1 MKKRLIL
8 LSVLCLLF
16 VLSVA
21 LSACGNSDTN
31 NESGDN
37 KTNTVVYLPYDIDE
51 TGTIKRFYANE
62 SNGANIVIPAAYSI
76 NENGRIIVGTACE
89 IKSIGAY
96 CFANNN
102 LIETVSVPDTIVS
115 IQEKAFFNCAKLK
128 SINVCK
134 NITSIGADAF
144 EECPQLTTVTRHGT
158 DGLKLEKNTNLS
170 VFSIPDTI
178 TKIDNEAFEKWEEL
192 TTITVDE
199 NVKYVGD
206 NAFAHC
212 KNLDKIRITSSLDFC
227 GNAFDDCEKLTS
239 LSLSAHD
246 GSISFE
252 QPQSVDAFIVPDS
265 VTYLPDHFFYGWTQL
280 EEVTIPETVPLSGM
294 IFKDNN
300 NLTSLTCG
308 SSNILSLF
316 YNTYG
321 SMVESENMYVVTR
334 KQSMSSYFYNYYIPN
349 TLREVH
355 LLGNIDSAC
364 MSGMKSVEE
373 LHIESDVTSFG
384 AGAFS
389 GCSGLT
395 NVYFSTDGDWEYT
408 LTVVTTERGTIS
420 KAVMNN
426 PRQLA
431 EQLKKLNSDY
441 HLYKL

>member
-1 MKKRLIL
+1 MKKRLVL
-8 LSVLCLLF
+8 LSVLCLIF
-16 VLSVA
+16 VLSIT
-21 LSACGNSDTN
+21 LSACANSDIN
-31 NESGDN
+31 NESGD
-37 KTNTVVYLPYDIDE
+37 KTNADTYLPYDIDE

-62 SNGANIVIPAAYSI
+62 SNGANIVVPATYSMD
-76 NENGRIIVGTACE
+76 ENGKIIVGTACE

-102 LIETVSVPDTIVS
+102 LIETVFIPDTIVS
-115 IQEKAFFNCAKLK
+115 IQEKAFFNCTKLK
-128 SINVCK
+128 SINVGE
-134 NITSIGADAF
+134 NITAIGIDAF
-144 EECPQLTTVTRHGT
+144 EACPQLTTVTRHGT
-158 DGLKLEKNTNLS
+158 DGLKLEENTNLS
-170 VFSIPDTI
+170 AFSIPDTI
-178 TKIDNEAFEKWEEL
+178 TKIDNESFAKWEEL
-192 TTITVDE
+192 SVITIGK
-199 NVKYVGD
+199 NVKYIGD

-212 KNLDKIRITSSLDFC
+212 KKLCNVRITSSLDFC
-227 GNAFDDCEKLTS
+227 GNAFENCEKLTS
-239 LSLSAHD
+239 LSLSARD

-252 QPQSVDAFIVPDS
+252 QPQSVDTFVVPNL
-265 VTYLPDHFFYGWTQL
+265 VTYVPDHFFYGWTQL
-280 EEVTIPETVPLSGM
+280 KEVTIPETVPLSGM
-294 IFKDNN
+294 IFKDNK

-316 YNTYG
+316 FNTYG

-349 TLREVH
+349 TLSEVH

-364 MSGMKSVEE
+364 MSGMKSVKE

-395 NVYFSTDGDWEYT
+395 NVYFSTDSDWEYT

-420 KAVMNN
+420 EAVMNS

-431 EQLKKLNSDY
+431 EQLKKLNADY
-441 HLYKL
+441 RLYKL